1 MSEVMNMPKQKRFSE
16 MRNGSENF
24 SPVSNSG
31 KPQENKGIVT
41 SENRNA
47 NLHPTYYKKEPVG
60 RVVATE
66 KCPNTAQS
74 FSFWT
79 NLDSPVGI
87 GTIVKIESDKI
98 YLDKKNKEFK
108 RTVYG
113 IVTEGISYTDLDS
126 PLNDYISSG
135 YDPVSTHSAQTERP
149 EIRYYTASVLK
160 MEPEEP
166 IQPVPIGNVFLAT
179 DECVQKS
186 LRMDSYPNT
195 QIPVGLYINGDNH
208 SPVYL
213 DSNFLLGPEAAHL
226 NVTGVSGLATKTSII
241 EFLMASITQNYKC
254 NGGVATILFNVKG
267 YDLLFLDQPAENLS
281 AEELKMY
288 KTLNMEVKPFENV
301 KYYAPYRS
309 DGVNLNTRRTNEA
322 LVNDV
327 SPLSWGLEEIF
338 DHVQVLL
345 NKDDIDAKADAF
357 LSLLKENIINKEKNP
372 CYCVHKKIKN
382 FNDLEEWFQLV
393 NIQIEGEGEGSEGK
407 TQWKG
412 HATATIRKIYNRLM
426 NIKTRCKGLVTN
438 DSNTQDLPWGK
449 FKDKGVYVVDIAG
462 LIPLAQDLV
471 FTRIVEELKKR
482 LEEKTL
488 GVEKVVVFVD
498 ELNKY
503 ASSDLGNSY
512 LKQTL
517 LEISERGRYLGLI
530 LFSAQQF
537 KSQVHKRIVGNCGTS
552 IYGRMDMDELAS
564 QGYSIMPQSIKAEL
578 TVLEK
583 GKLLIRHPHFNQ
595 YIFVKFPRP
604 PVMTSQEGAKKFPP
618 AQAMGFEDAMVRNF
632 KRLDAKIKANN
643 VKDAIHDVDKEEVI
657 RAFNETERKAKEN
670 HLEYFKN
677 RALKQKAV
685 RNTFEETHSPC
696 AGGATIDDWLND

>member
-1 MSEVMNMPKQKRFSE
+1 MNETNQNE
-16 MRNGSENF
+16 L
-24 SPVSNSG
+24 
-31 KPQENKGIVT
+31 I
-41 SENRNA
+41 
-47 NLHPTYYKKEPVG
+47 G

-87 GTIVKIESDKI
+87 GTIVKSESDKV
-98 YLDKKNKEFK
+98 YLNKKTGEDYR
-108 RTVYG
+108 RTIYG
-113 IVTEGISYTDLDS
+113 IVNEGISYTDLES
-126 PLNDYISSG
+126 PMHDYISS
-135 YDPVSTHSAQTERP
+135 DCVPESNNLAQTERP

-166 IQPVPIGNVFLAT
+166 IQPVPIGNVFLAE
-179 DECVQKS
+179 DIDVKKS
-186 LRMDSYPNT
+186 LRMDKFEDSR
-195 QIPVGLYINGDNH
+195 IPVGLYINGENQ

-241 EFLMASITQNYKC
+241 EFLLSSVFQHYKSE
-254 NGGVATILFNVKG
+254 NAEKIATVLFNVKG
-267 YDLLFLDQPAENLS
+267 YDLLFLDQVAETLS
-281 AEELKMY
+281 EDEKEMY
-288 KTLNMEVKPFENV
+288 KKLDMEVKPFENV
-301 KYYAPYRS
+301 KYYAPYKD
-309 DGVNLNTRRTNEA
+309 DGVNFNTLRTNEH
-322 LVNDV
+322 LIHNV

-357 LSLLKENIINKEKNP
+357 LSFMKEKVINQDKLDSH
-372 CYCVHKKIKN
+372 YCVHKKIKN
-382 FNDLEEWFQLV
+382 FNDLEEWFQRIFAEAGDEEKG
-393 NIQIEGEGEGSEGK
+393 NGEGK
-407 TQWKG
+407 QQWRG
-412 HATATIRKIYNRLM
+412 HAIPTIRKVYNRLM

-438 DSNTQDLPWGK
+438 DSSAHDLPWGE
-449 FKDKGVYVVDIAG
+449 FEDNGVYVVDIAG
-462 LIPLAQDLV
+462 MIPLAQDLV
-471 FTRIVEELKKR
+471 FTRIVEKLKDQ
-482 LEEKTL
+482 LENKKL
-488 GVEKVVVFVD
+488 GVDKVIIFVD

-503 ASSDLGNSY
+503 ASSDSGNSY

-564 QGYSIMPQSIKAEL
+564 QGYSVMPSTIKAEL

-595 YIFVKFPRP
+595 YIFVRFPRP
-604 PVMTSQEGAKKFPP
+604 PFMTSQDGSKKFPP
-618 AQAMGFEDAMVRNF
+618 VAQRTFEDAMITNL
-632 KRLDAKIKANN
+632 KRLDPKIKATEI
-643 VKDAIHDVDKEEVI
+643 KDIISSVDKDEII
-657 RAFNETERKAKEN
+657 RAFNETERKGKN
-670 HLEYFKN
+670 NPLDYFKN
-677 RALKQKAV
+677 ILRKKPQ
-685 RNTFEETHSPC
+685 RESFEEKLSPSV
-696 AGGATIDDWLND
+696 GNSDIDDWLKE

>member
-1 MSEVMNMPKQKRFSE
+1 METKT
-16 MRNGSENF
+16 
-24 SPVSNSG
+24 
-31 KPQENKGIVT
+31 ENKII
-41 SENRNA
+41 
-47 NLHPTYYKKEPVG
+47 G

-66 KCPNTAQS
+66 KNPNTAQS

-87 GTIVKIESDKI
+87 GTIVKIESDRI
-98 YLDKKNKEFK
+98 YLNKKNEEYR
-108 RTVYG
+108 RTIYG
-113 IVTEGISYTDLDS
+113 IVNEGISYTDLES
-126 PLNDYISSG
+126 PMHDYISA
-135 YDPVSTHSAQTERP
+135 DCEPHSNHLAQTERP

-166 IQPVPIGNVFLAT
+166 IQPVAIGNVFLAE
-179 DECVQKS
+179 DADVKKS
-186 LRMDSYPNT
+186 LRMDSYENS
-195 QIPVGLYINGDNH
+195 QIPVGLYVNGENQ

-241 EFLMASITQNYKC
+241 EFLLSSIFQKYNQESNEKI
-254 NGGVATILFNVKG
+254 ATVLFNVKG

-281 AEELKMY
+281 DDEKEMY
-288 KTLNMEVKPFENV
+288 KKLNMEIKAFENV
-301 KYYAPYRS
+301 QYFAPYKD
-309 DGVNLNTRRTNEA
+309 DGVNLNTLRTNDH
-322 LVNDV
+322 LMHNV

-357 LSLLKENIINKEKNP
+357 LSFMKEKVINQDKLDSH
-372 CYCVHKKIKN
+372 YCVHKKIKN
-382 FNDLEEWFQLV
+382 FNDLEEWFQRIFAEAGDEEKG
-393 NIQIEGEGEGSEGK
+393 NGEGK
-407 TQWKG
+407 QQWRG
-412 HATATIRKIYNRLM
+412 HAIPTIRKVYNRLM

-438 DSNTQDLPWGK
+438 DSSSHDLPWGE
-449 FKDKGVYVVDIAG
+449 FKDKGAYVVDIAG
-462 LIPLAQDLV
+462 MIPLAQDLV
-471 FTRIVEELKKR
+471 FTRIVEKLKEQ
-482 LEEKTL
+482 LENKKL
-488 GVEKVVVFVD
+488 GVDKVIIFVD

-503 ASSDLGNSY
+503 ASGDSGNSY

-564 QGYSIMPQSIKAEL
+564 QGYSVMPSSIKAEL

-595 YIFVKFPRP
+595 YIFVRFPRP
-604 PVMTSQEGAKKFPP
+604 PFMTSQDGSKTFPP
-618 AQAMGFEDAMVRNF
+618 VAERSFEDAMIMNF
-632 KRLDAKIKANN
+632 KRLNSKIRANDI
-643 VKDAIHDVDKEEVI
+643 KEAIFEVSQDEI
-657 RAFNETERKAKEN
+657 KRAFNETERKGKDN
-670 HLEYFKN
+670 PLEYFKN
-677 RALKQKAV
+677 ILRKKPQRESFDSKISK
-685 RNTFEETHSPC
+685 SP
-696 AGGATIDDWLND
+696 GSTEIFNSMIGNDDEL

>member
-1 MSEVMNMPKQKRFSE
+1 MNDIEDISQA
-16 MRNGSENF
+16 
-24 SPVSNSG
+24 V
-31 KPQENKGIVT
+31 
-41 SENRNA
+41 
-47 NLHPTYYKKEPVG
+47 LVG

-66 KCPNTAQS
+66 KCPNTSQT

-98 YLDKKNKEFK
+98 HFDKRQNKEFK
-108 RTVYG
+108 RIVYG

-126 PLNDYISSG
+126 PLNDYISSD
-135 YDPVSTHSAQTERP
+135 YDPNSSVTAQTERP

-166 IQPVPIGNVFLAT
+166 IQPVPIGNVYLAT
-179 DECVQKS
+179 DQCVKKS
-186 LRMDSYPNT
+186 LRMDSYENT
-195 QIPVGLYINGDNH
+195 RIPIGLYINGDNQ

-213 DSNFLLGPEAAHL
+213 DSKFLLGPEAAHL

-241 EFLMASITQNYKC
+241 EFLMTGILQHYKC
-254 NGGVATILFNVKG
+254 EGGIAFVLFNVKG
-267 YDLLFLDQPAENLS
+267 YDLLYLDQPAENLS
-281 AEELKMY
+281 ENELKMY
-288 KTLNMEVKPFENV
+288 EKLDIKPEPFKNV
-301 KYYAPYRS
+301 KYYAPFKE
-309 DGVNLNTRRTNEA
+309 DGFNYNTHRTNEE

-327 SPLSWGLEEIF
+327 NPLSWGLEEIF
-338 DHVQVLL
+338 AHVQVLL

-357 LSLLKENIINKEKNP
+357 LSLIKDKVINNDKPDK
-372 CYCVHKKIKN
+372 CYCVYEKIKN
-382 FNDLEEWFQLV
+382 FNDLENWFQR
-393 NIQIEGEGEGSEGK
+393 IFAQIEGQEEGSEGK
-407 TQWKG
+407 SGWKG
-412 HATATIRKIYNRLM
+412 HASATIRKVYNRLM

-438 DSNTQDLPWGK
+438 GSDTYDLPWGN
-449 FKDKGVYVVDIAG
+449 FEDKGVYVVDVANV
-462 LIPLAQDLV
+462 IPLAQDLV

-488 GVEKVVVFVD
+488 GVEKVIVFVD

-503 ASSDLGNSY
+503 ASSDSGNSY

-552 IYGRMDMDELAS
+552 IYGRMDMDELAN
-564 QGYSIMPQSIKAEL
+564 QGYSVMPSSIKAEL

-604 PVMTSQEGAKKFPP
+604 PIMTSQAGAKRFVP
-618 AQAMGFEDAMVRNF
+618 AKPLSFEEAMIRNF
-632 KRLDAKIKANN
+632 KRIDPTIKANE
-643 VKDAIHDVDKEEVI
+643 VKDCIFEVDQEEVL
-657 RAFNETERKAKEN
+657 RAFSEMERKGKDKPLA
-670 HLEYFKN
+670 YFKN
-677 RALKQKAV
+677 NLKKRPP
-685 RNTFEETHSPC
+685 RNSFAESHSPAAC
-696 AGGATIDDWLND
+696 GTVIDDWLKD